1 MRDPT
6 LLLPFALPPTQ
17 HAKDLITALN
27 APSLAILLA
36 RGAELP
42 ESRFDGFA
50 AALPHEMLLYG
61 SSAEN
66 SPPLAHHTMQNLGIP
81 PQEGYWFM
89 LQPVHLHIARDH
101 LVLTD
106 LRQMVIN
113 EDESRTLFE
122 ASVPLFQELG
132 HDLRYGDARRWF
144 VRADAWHGLRT
155 TTPDAAAGHNVD
167 VWLPAGDQARDW
179 RKLHNEVQML
189 WHTHPL
195 NEARESHGQPRI
207 NALWLWGGG
216 HPAQRTATN
225 QDIITNDT
233 LVSSALAD
241 DWGRWLI
248 TMQGLDQA
256 FITPQLSKLR
266 SNEIDSLTLQLS
278 DATRVRRWRTTRLG
292 LKKFWRNPS
301 LSSLLRTP

>member
-6 LLLPFALPPTQ
+6 LLLPFALPPAQ
-17 HAKDLITALN
+17 HAKDLIAALH

-36 RGAELP
+36 RAAELP
-42 ESRFDGFA
+42 ELCFDGFA

-66 SPPLAHHTMQNLGIP
+66 SPPLAHPTMQRLGMP
-81 PQEGYWFM
+81 SQEGYWFM

-106 LRQMVIN
+106 QRQMVIN
-113 EDESRTLFE
+113 EDESRTLFDS
-122 ASVPLFQELG
+122 AAPLFQELG
-132 HDLRYGDARRWF
+132 YDVRFGDTRHWF
-144 VRADAWHGLRT
+144 VRADPWHGLRT

-167 VWLPAGDQARDW
+167 VWLPAGEHARAW

-189 WHTHPL
+189 WHSHPL
-195 NEARESHGQPRI
+195 NETRELHGQPRI

-216 HPAQRTATN
+216 SPEQNVVTHQE
-225 QDIITNDT
+225 IITDEAQIT
-233 LVSSALAD
+233 SALAD
-241 DWGRWLI
+241 DWGRWLA
-248 TMQGLDQA
+248 TMQDLDQA
-256 FITPQLSKLR
+256 IIAPHLHKLQ

-278 DATRVRRWRTTRLG
+278 DATRVRRWRATRLG
-292 LKKFWRNPS
+292 LKKFWRTPS
-301 LSSLLRTP
+301 LANLLHTP